1 MIYVFTAKRISPDC
15 PFKSNQRLTNNSIL
29 TLGCAAWLQ
38 GAMHTVESSFLR
50 NFDHLTPWCD
60 THCRA
65 RLRSGM
71 HSLELDSVVGCTPW
85 SSTLRWDAL
94 AHHRVRLV
102 FRFSCFGICNVFS
115 KNFWSKKDFLNNLW
129 LRLGIIFILISAGIT
144 EKTDTWVSYW
154 LSGVTAEFLKTF
166 DHLTPWCDAHCGAWL
181 HGGMHIAELFKNL
194 NILAKSK
201 PNLKVLSLF
210 FRGLDGFESWQKMEV
225 KNLVTHYL

>member
-1 MIYVFTAKRISPDC
+1 MFSPERISPDC
-15 PFKSNQRLTNNSIL
+15 PFKSNQRLTKNSIL
-29 TLGCAAWLQ
+29 TPRCAAWLQ
-38 GAMHTVESSFLR
+38 DAMHTVESSFLR

-85 SSTLRWDAL
+85 SSTLRWDTL

-129 LRLGIIFILISAGIT
+129 LRYYFHINICRHHRENRHLGKLLTQRCDCRVFKNFWSLDSLVCCVMHTAELDSMVGFTLRSFLKILIS
-144 EKTDTWVSYW
+144 WR
-154 LSGVTAEFLKTF
+154 
-166 DHLTPWCDAHCGAWL
+166 
-181 HGGMHIAELFKNL
+181 NQ
-194 NILAKSK
+194 N
-201 PNLKVLSLF
+201 
-210 FRGLDGFESWQKMEV
+210 
-225 KNLVTHYL
+225 